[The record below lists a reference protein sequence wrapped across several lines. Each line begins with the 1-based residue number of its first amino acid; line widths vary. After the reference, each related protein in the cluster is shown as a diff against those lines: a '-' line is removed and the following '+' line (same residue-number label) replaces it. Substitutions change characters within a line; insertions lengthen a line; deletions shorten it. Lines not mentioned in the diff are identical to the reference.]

1 MRRGSCKLGLVVI
14 FGVMMVF
21 GCGGGGIEE
30 MGQRYTSS
38 MFIEDNGSA
47 TLDIDVIQSNCGTI
61 EEPEAEPF
69 TNVFALVTVGVS
81 KDALGLSLQSYS
93 VAYIPVLTPD
103 GSGNLVR
110 PPDLVA
116 PGPGTSNFELGK
128 GQTSELEIVCM
139 DIDTKEEYVNK
150 WLSDPALVNL
160 DMSQYIIRVT
170 LHFKDAAN
178 HNVTLT
184 TEKEVNLGN
193 FNNC

>member
-1 MRRGSCKLGLVVI
+1 MRRGSCKLGLVII

-21 GCGGGGIEE
+21 GCGGIDEI
-30 MGQRYTSS
+30 GQRYTSS
-38 MFIEDNGSA
+38 MFLEDNGTA
-47 TLDIDVIQSNCGTI
+47 TLDIDVVRNNCGDD
-61 EEPEAEPF
+61 PLDPDPEPF
-69 TNVFALVTVGVS
+69 TNVFAFITVRVS
-81 KDALGLSLQSYS
+81 NDALGLSLQSYS

-116 PGPGTSNFELGK
+116 PGPGTSNFELGT

-160 DMSQYIIRVT
+160 DISQYIIRVT
-170 LHFKDAAN
+170 LNFKDAAN
-178 HNVTLT
+178 HNVSLT